1 MSFVKMRFIC
11 NEQPNNITLHCL
23 YTSVRFLNEKEQKED
38 ELFQIWNDGRSV
50 FIVIDEDK
58 IENKSKEFS
67 FDVKD
72 GKTIKIKLIGMEPL
86 MSEDFNVGDYVYFR
100 GVLSYSH
107 KYYNADNP
115 KKFIESCPVNMKG
128 SFKEGLKTST
138 FNYLEKVTG
147 LDFNAE
153 KTTDKVRF
161 ERIFTDE
168 HEINKGQVTKK
179 ILFKNIISID
189 ATLKIKDLESF
200 NKILKGSIGKK
211 KSYGFGKFFIDK
223 LSSEKNSGE
232 NE

>member
-11 NEQPNNITLHCL
+11 NEQPNNVTLHCL

-67 FDVKD
+67 FEVKD

-107 KYYNADNP
+107 KYYNAV
-115 KKFIESCPVNMKG
+115 FIK
-128 SFKEGLKTST
+128 
-138 FNYLEKVTG
+138 
-147 LDFNAE
+147 
-153 KTTDKVRF
+153 
-161 ERIFTDE
+161 
-168 HEINKGQVTKK
+168 
-179 ILFKNIISID
+179 
-189 ATLKIKDLESF
+189 
-200 NKILKGSIGKK
+200 
-211 KSYGFGKFFIDK
+211 
-223 LSSEKNSGE
+223 
-232 NE
+232 